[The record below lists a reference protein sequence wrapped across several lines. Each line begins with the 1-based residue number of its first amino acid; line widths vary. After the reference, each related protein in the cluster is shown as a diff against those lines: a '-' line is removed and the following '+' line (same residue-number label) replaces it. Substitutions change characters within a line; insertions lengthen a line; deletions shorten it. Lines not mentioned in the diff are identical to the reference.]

1 MYILMIIYEY
11 ENITKEVLLL
21 VSFTAGL
28 NIISALITLNRRE
41 YIKQP
46 DILRRIFQNIIQNLI
61 K

>member
-1 MYILMIIYEY
+1 MIIYEY

>member
-1 MYILMIIYEY
+1 MIIYEY

-28 NIISALITLNRRE
+28 NIISALITLNRRK

>member
-1 MYILMIIYEY
+1 MIIYEY

-28 NIISALITLNRRE
+28 NIISVLITLNRRK